1 MLAKLTAKNQ
11 ITLPKAAISQ
21 VEASEYFEVTV
32 EAGRIVL
39 TPMRLQQA
47 DKVREKLADMGIT
60 EADVQEAV
68 NWARR

>member
-1 MLAKLTAKNQ
+1 MLAKLTVKNQ